1 MLVSL
6 LRRAP
11 STSSRTAPPKEYVFP
26 GRPLFCFLDPRL
38 TTYSIYSSTQKLAA
52 QVLENSTYLQERF
65 RASLAASS
73 IPSHVLTLR
82 VPQHQ
87 ELSMAQLP
95 SPIIP
100 LMTPRARA
108 LYFHLLEHG
117 INARPISWPGVP
129 KGAERVRVCLHA
141 GNTREQ
147 IDALVNTSIA
157 WAAGIWKDERGGPEE
172 GQTVIKGSVE
182 GTGPSGRNMFQSKL

>member
-1 MLVSL
+1 MLVSSL
-6 LRRAP
+6 CRAP
-11 STSSRTAPPKEYVFP
+11 STSSRTAQQKEYVFP
-26 GRPLFCFLDPRL
+26 ARPLFFFLDPRL

-73 IPSHVLTLR
+73 IPSHILTL
-82 VPQHQ
+82 PQRQ
-87 ELSMAQLP
+87 ELSMAQLS

-157 WAAGIWKDERGGPEE
+157 WAAGIWKDERGGPEG
-172 GQTVIKGSVE
+172 GQTGIKGSVE
-182 GTGPSGRNMFQSKL
+182 GTGPSGGNMFQSKL